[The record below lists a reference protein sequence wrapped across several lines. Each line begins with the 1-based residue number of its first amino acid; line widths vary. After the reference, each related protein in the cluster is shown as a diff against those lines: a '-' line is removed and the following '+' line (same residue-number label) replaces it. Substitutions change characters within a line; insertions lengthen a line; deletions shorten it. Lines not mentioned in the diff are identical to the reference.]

1 MRKCIILKVQKPL
14 DSSSKVNVKK
24 LDVKEWVR
32 TKTGRFNESIPV
44 FKNLV
49 NGDEIYDDDG
59 ESYTI
64 FSTGNVEVKKTIKKF
79 MEKQNAENS

>member
-44 FKNLV
+44 FKNFV
-49 NGDEIYDDDG
+49 NGDEIYDDG

-79 MEKQNAENS
+79 MEKNHAENS

>member
-14 DSSSKVNVKK
+14 DSSSKVSVKK

-32 TKTGRFNESIPV
+32 TKTGRFNESFPV

-49 NGDEIYDDDG
+49 NGDEIYDCG
-59 ESYTI
+59 ENYLI

-79 MEKQNAENS
+79 MEKNHAENS

>member
-32 TKTGRFNESIPV
+32 TKTGRFNESFPV

-49 NGDEIYDDDG
+49 NGDEIYDCG
-59 ESYTI
+59 ENYLI

-79 MEKQNAENS
+79 MEKNHAENS